1 MPATRND
8 WLAFSMVSLVF
19 AGLLL
24 GILAIQQGEIRA
36 YRNRGI
42 ETSASVVFKGTRQEY
57 SSSTD
62 SSTTIHYIDVTF
74 FDKSEV
80 ADSESETTVDLLEGE
95 FEFGEINIGEFQR
108 SEAEITKRSYDAI
121 EVGDDVSVL
130 YLPNSPDEAK
140 LTEEVLNFRPTFLY
154 ALIGLCGLGLLYTLI
169 RAVGAPKAKPP
180 SEFQEVY
187 P

>member
-8 WLAFSMVSLVF
+8 WLAFSVVCLVF

-24 GILAIQQGEIRA
+24 GILAIQQGENRS
-36 YRNRGI
+36 YRNQGI
-42 ETSASVVFKGTRQEY
+42 ETSANVVFKGTRQEY

-62 SSTTIHYIDVTF
+62 SSTTIHYINVTF

-80 ADSESETTVDLLEGE
+80 DESESETSVSILDGE
-95 FEFGEINIGEFQR
+95 FEFGEINIGEYQR
-108 SEAEITKRSYDAI
+108 AEAVITGRSYDAI
-121 EVGDDVSVL
+121 EVGDDVTVL
-130 YLPNSPDEAK
+130 YLPTSPDEAK

-154 ALIGLCGLGLLYTLI
+154 GLIGLCGLGLLYTLI
-169 RAVGAPKAKPP
+169 RAVGAPKVKPA